1 MPVPEGEITT
11 SEILSTDEVEEFT
24 FDEEVI
30 EE

>member
-1 MPVPEGEITT
+1 MPVPEGVITT

-24 FDEEVI
+24 LDEEVI